1 MYEKFRA
8 LIGFKPV
15 DPLAHYYD
23 EARLPGPFDGLSG
36 SERKAHEIAHSLLSV
51 PVRQIFVVTGA
62 NGLSAQIAE
71 ANGDPEPPRDGWLGG
86 LRLLIEL
93 TEATGN
99 HFVDWAATQPGLV
112 VFDQW
117 NGRLRRAV
125 IDLSHYLSPEKV

>member
-1 MYEKFRA
+1 MYAKLRA
-8 LIGFKPV
+8 LLGLKPV
-15 DPLAHYYD
+15 DPLAHYD
-23 EARLPGPFDGLSG
+23 NDQLPEPFDGLPE
-36 SERKAHEIAHSLLSV
+36 SERRAHEIVHNLLSV
-51 PVRQIFVVTGA
+51 PVRQIFVVTDA